1 MFKITNNNISIT
13 RGETAT
19 YDAVFKHSDGTP
31 LILDKNLVSDDKDV
45 YGLFS
50 VKLSMYDE
58 DAVFRVPMKLNSLA
72 TFDTNSQIIDITD
85 TSGSFDTS
93 NVPDTTIKFVD
104 SKKYHSFLGDHNS
117 FTTYK
122 AVYFT
127 DGGTF
132 PFVCKKSNTLYYFKN
147 TDGIIDKGIY
157 KYTALGYFIKD
168 TTMTSAIPYYFDYGE
183 RSAYATVWYFNNNTY
198 ISGYFNVDGK
208 RTYKHYLFDDSA
220 VTPFTEVTFPL
231 YYNNTTLDT
240 IVHKESIWDD
250 GDYLYTTQQMAS
262 GEPVTFRFN
271 TSTSRFE
278 ELSVDYYILHPSY
291 VWKDNDGNVFYTTG
305 NIYRKWNKTTHQW
318 DAISST
324 IDKYNVSDI
333 NLPTLIKD
341 KVYFSDKVL
350 VSSSNGL
357 VWETAEPNINKI
369 GTVWNYG
376 DDWMCTAATTHIVTG
391 VDGSTTTDV
400 YNRIAIDAV
409 DKRQDKLYREIINEV
424 PRYYKYVGN
433 TAIITEDD
441 FEEYEFRL
449 VFPFPYNI
457 MKSLQPKLYKY
468 EIALVGGTPTS
479 TISDQTAITTQLP
492 LTVDF
497 KQYLVEFKDFKVEG
511 SLSE

>member
-1 MFKITNNNISIT
+1 MDEHQSI
-13 RGETAT
+13 
-19 YDAVFKHSDGTP
+19 
-31 LILDKNLVSDDKDV
+31 
-45 YGLFS
+45 
-50 VKLSMYDE
+50 
-58 DAVFRVPMKLNSLA
+58 
-72 TFDTNSQIIDITD
+72 
-85 TSGSFDTS
+85 
-93 NVPDTTIKFVD
+93 
-104 SKKYHSFLGDHNS
+104 
-117 FTTYK
+117 TTYK
-122 AVYFT
+122 PVYT
-127 DGGTF
+127 SDGGTF

-157 KYTALGYFIKD
+157 KYVATDYFLKD
-168 TTMTSAIPYYFDYGE
+168 DAMTSAIPYYFDYVE
-183 RSAYATVWYFNNNTY
+183 RSANAKVWYFNNNTY

-231 YYNNTTLDT
+231 YYNNNTLDT
-240 IVHKESIWDD
+240 IVHKEYIWDD
-250 GDYLYTTQQMAS
+250 GDYLYTTKQIS

-278 ELSVDYYILHPSY
+278 ELSVDYYIFHPSY
-291 VWKDNDGNVFYTTG
+291 VWKDNDGNVFYTDAKDC
-305 NIYRKWNKTTHQW
+305 RKWNKTTHQW

-333 NLPTLIKD
+333 NVPTLIKD
-341 KVYFSDKVL
+341 KVYFSDMVL

-409 DKRQDKLYREIINEV
+409 DKREDKLYREIINEV
-424 PRYYKYVGN
+424 PRYYKYIGN